1 MNEIIEV
8 SQERIGT
15 VTVQTVSAKEL
26 HAFLGV
32 GRDFSNWIKGRILKY
47 GFIENR
53 DYIVFAKPG
62 ENPLGGR
69 PEIEYHISVDM
80 AKQLTM
86 VEDNDKGTQA
96 RHYFIEF

>member
-1 MNEIIEV
+1 MP
-8 SQERIGT
+8 SHDL
-15 VTVQTVSAKEL
+15 VTVVTAEIGDRTVNAVNARDL
-26 HAFLGV
+26 HAFLEV

-80 AKQLTM
+80 AKQLNRRD
-86 VEDNDKGTQA
+86 ELP
-96 RHYFIEF
+96 

>member
-62 ENPLGGR
+62 ENPYRQPGQFLR
-69 PEIEYHISVDM
+69 PRLKRQSSSM
-80 AKQLTM
+80 STK
-86 VEDNDKGTQA
+86 
-96 RHYFIEF
+96 